1 MPRPAPTFQKE
12 FPPSAARPFA
22 HWCPASFHNHA
33 IIQQRLIFILQPT
46 RFFPLTP
53 CSAAAVTRLRPA
65 SRLRLRSA
73 AGASPPLLLALHKS
87 STVRPEQLPALKPGA
102 YVIEDIDGGCSPV
115 TFHVSGVRSA
125 ISVFSVDPHWPSA
138 SAKRRDCSP
147 VPPQP
152 NEDASPSVC
161 CGLGQSPFLLY
172 THDKDDLISSV
183 LHRGSGAAHASAI
196 NVRLDI

>member
-1 MPRPAPTFQKE
+1 MI
-12 FPPSAARPFA
+12 
-22 HWCPASFHNHA
+22 H
-33 IIQQRLIFILQPT
+33 QRLIFILQTT
-46 RFFPLTP
+46 RFFPLRP
-53 CSAAAVTRLRPA
+53 CSTATVTRLRPS

-73 AGASPPLLLALHKS
+73 AGAIPLLHALNES
-87 STVRPEQLPALKPGA
+87 SAVHPEQLPALKPGA

-172 THDKDDLISSV
+172 THDKDDLISSA

-196 NVRLDI
+196 NVRSDI